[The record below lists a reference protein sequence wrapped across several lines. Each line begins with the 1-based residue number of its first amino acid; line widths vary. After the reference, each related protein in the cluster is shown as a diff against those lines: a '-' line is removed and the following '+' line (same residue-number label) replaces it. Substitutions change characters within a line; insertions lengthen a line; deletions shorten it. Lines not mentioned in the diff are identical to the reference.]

1 MPSTEEA
8 HGMRWLAVRI
18 LARGFLGNLSSD
30 PPLFFCPAGF
40 PFLFW
45 VELSE
50 KTGTSK

>member
-1 MPSTEEA
+1 
-8 HGMRWLAVRI
+8 MRWLAVRI
-18 LARGFLGNLSSD
+18 LARGFLGDLSSD